1 MEDAGRI
8 LPQSL
13 QRDCGSFTHTL
24 TSDFWPPALGRNKFL
39 LLSATKF
46 VAICHGS
53 QRSSST
59 PTSLPCPGLHPLPVS
74 HPVANPR
81 HVLQVASTGFVPSAP
96 HPRFHLRS
104 WPS

>member
-13 QRDCGSFTHTL
+13 RWDCGSFVHTL
-24 TSDFWPPALGRNKFL
+24 TSDFWPPALGRNTFL

-59 PTSLPCPGLHPLPVS
+59 PTSLHPLPVA